1 MSKSSDTP
9 DGGGDSNEKIE
20 ISGSAGSDPSVQ
32 PAAIAR
38 LAHELRTPL
47 AAIAALSEVMRD
59 ERLGP
64 IADARYR
71 SYAADI
77 HHSAQQ
83 ALAVLAT
90 YLETGA
96 RLAETV
102 AMSFAELA
110 PGAEAERSV
119 SALRPFATRAG
130 VALDCQPAPG
140 LPHLIADRRSLR
152 QILDNLIINAIK
164 FTPPGGRVVVGA
176 DCAINGPLVLDVS
189 DSGDGILPDDLARLL
204 DRCTSPDRAV
214 PHRGG
219 GGIGLPLVRALAIA
233 NGGDLQISSTPG
245 RGTSVKISFGRDRLV
260 PV

>member
-1 MSKSSDTP
+1 MSTASDP
-9 DGGGDSNEKIE
+9 PGEGGDSDEQIKVA
-20 ISGSAGSDPSVQ
+20 GAAGSDTSLQ
-32 PAAIAR
+32 PAGIAR

-64 IADARYR
+64 LADLRYR

-83 ALAVLAT
+83 ALAVLAS

-96 RLAETV
+96 RLTEPI

-110 PGAEAERSV
+110 PGLEAERSV
-119 SALRPFATRAG
+119 SALRPVAARAG
-130 VALDCQPAPG
+130 VALECHSAPG
-140 LPHLIADRRSLR
+140 LPLLIADRRSLR
-152 QILDNLIINAIK
+152 QILDNLIVNAIK
-164 FTPPGGRVVVGA
+164 FTPPGGRIVVA
-176 DCAINGPLVLDVS
+176 AYCALNGPLELHVS
-189 DSGDGILPDDLARLL
+189 DSGDGIAADDLARLL
-204 DRCTSPDRAV
+204 ARCASPDRAL

-219 GGIGLPLVRALAIA
+219 SGMGLPLVRALAVA
-233 NGGDLQISSTPG
+233 NGGELLISSTPG